1 MCDSTQEDGAMTD
14 DDRITLWSLFRE
26 KYINTG
32 VIETQIINY
41 SGDCVYVFV
50 IKIRNST
57 LHLQK
62 EGLAFIS
69 FEENYSYMKKKY
81 LQKHF

>member
-1 MCDSTQEDGAMTD
+1 MCDSTLEDGSMTD

-26 KYINTG
+26 EYINTG

-41 SGDCVYVFV
+41 SGVCVYVFV

-62 EGLAFIS
+62 ESLAFIY
-69 FEENYSYMKKKY
+69 FEENYSYM
-81 LQKHF
+81 